1 MLNKQKKIINYCKS
15 LYRREATIFFFFIEN
30 KLKDKKIKYAV
41 N

>member
-15 LYRREATIFFFFIEN
+15 LYRREASFFFIEN